1 MLRRHLLL
9 ALVLL
14 VVACGGTHIPEKEPV
29 RMDVPA
35 PEAAQL
41 VAEEQP
47 MMAAPGEGSV
57 RGAAGIAWEVAPGT
71 FVPVTGADPQL
82 GSPTAP
88 VTIVVFGDFQCPFTA
103 KYVATLSAVLRHR
116 GADTVRLVWKDNPLP
131 FHTRARPAAIAGESV
146 FHLGGSPAFFRFHD
160 LVFENQRELANIDLA
175 ALAEK
180 AGVDPRAFRSIN
192 DSEAYAGLIDGDVAL
207 GEQVGVRGTPASFVN
222 GVFLSGAQPIEK
234 VEELVDQALSE
245 AQALARQGVPPTQIY
260 AQVSDTHA
268 AEKPAPPLPTPS
280 PSEDD
285 KTVWRVP
292 VGSSPIKGNKSAL
305 VTIVLFSDIQCPFCS
320 RVQPTVDAIL
330 TEYSNKVRLVW
341 KHQPLPFHA
350 RAEPAAQVLIEAR
363 AQRGDKVFYDA
374 VDLLFANQRSLEDT
388 DLLGYGK
395 TLGLDVGRVQK
406 AIEKHTH
413 KAIIDEDA
421 ALAADV
427 EASGTPHFFI
437 NGRRLVGA
445 QPAEKFRTVIDE
457 ELAKA
462 QKLVA
467 AGTPAAQVYETLQ
480 KGAKAGPELDRI
492 MVPGSTAKLPG
503 KGAKVGAKVV
513 IQVFGD
519 LQCPFCKRA
528 NATIDDLIAAN
539 PGKVR
544 VVYRHLPLPMH
555 KDAQLAAEAAMEAF
569 RQKGDAGFWKM
580 VEMLYDAQSSGIDR
594 PVLEAKAAEL
604 GLDLA
609 AFRDAL
615 DTGRHRAAVQADK
628 ALADALGIS
637 GTPAFAV
644 NDYYVSGAQPLSKF
658 QRIVNKAL
666 GPYEAPGP
674 GAKVMKTSK
683 P

>member
-1 MLRRHLLL
+1 MLRRYLL
-9 ALVLL
+9 LVLL
-14 VVACGGTHIPEKEPV
+14 LLVACGGAQSPEKEPV

-35 PEAAQL
+35 PGAAQ
-41 VAEEQP
+41 VAADEGVSVPPPSEG
-47 MMAAPGEGSV
+47 AARGEG
-57 RGAAGIAWEVAPGT
+57 GIAWDVAPGT

-103 KYVATLSAVLRHR
+103 KYVSTLSAVLRHR
-116 GADTVRLVWKDNPLP
+116 GADTVRVVWKDNPLS
-131 FHTRARPAAIAGESV
+131 FHPRARPAAIAAESV

-160 LVFENQRELANIDLA
+160 LVFENQRELGSIDLA
-175 ALAEK
+175 ALAER

-192 DSEAYAGLIDGDVAL
+192 DSEAYAGLVDGDAAL
-207 GEQVGVRGTPASFVN
+207 AEQVGVRGTPASFIN
-222 GVFLSGAQPIEK
+222 GLFLSGAQPIEK
-234 VEELVDQALSE
+234 VEELVDQALGE

-260 AQVSDTHA
+260 AQVSDKHA
-268 AEKPAPPLPTPS
+268 ADKPAPPLPTPT
-280 PSEDD
+280 PAEDD

-292 VGSSPIKGNKSAL
+292 VGSSPVKGNKSAL

-320 RVQPTVDAIL
+320 RVQPTVDALL
-330 TEYSNKVRLVW
+330 TEYPNKVRLVW
-341 KHQPLPFHA
+341 KHQPLPFHV
-350 RAEPAAQVLIEAR
+350 RAEPAAELLIEAR
-363 AQRGDKVFYDA
+363 AQRGDKAFFDA

-388 DLLGYGK
+388 DLLGYAK

-413 KAIIDEDA
+413 KAIIDEDTG
-421 ALAADV
+421 LATDV

-445 QPAEKFRTVIDE
+445 QPADKFRALIDE

-467 AGTPAAQVYETLQ
+467 SGTPASQVYETLQ
-480 KGAKAGPELDRI
+480 KGAKAGAELDRI
-492 MVPGSTAKLPG
+492 IVPGPTNKLPG

-513 IQVFGD
+513 IQVFAD

-528 NATIDDLIAAN
+528 NATIDELIAAN
-539 PGKVR
+539 PGKIR

-569 RQKGDAGFWKM
+569 RQKGDDGFWKM
-580 VEMLYDAQSSGIDR
+580 VELLYDAQTGGLER

-604 GLDLA
+604 GLDMA
-609 AFRDAL
+609 AFKDAL

-628 ALADALGIS
+628 ALADSLGIS

-658 QRIVNKAL
+658 QRVVNKAL
-666 GPYEAPGP
+666 GPYAAPGP
-674 GAKVMKTSK
+674 GAKVMKVAN